1 MNAIRRLGEGIAFV
15 LTIWFVGLLL
25 GPPLVYFRMR
35 GKIRFR
41 GLERLA
47 PHKGR
52 GMLIVSNHPSLIETV
67 LLPFMFFPACL
78 VRPFRLVPWST
89 PDRANIMAQWYTRI
103 FRHGR
108 MIMID
113 REPGTKARN
122 AGALRKMLGA
132 LANRESVV
140 LFAEGGRTHKRPER
154 TVSPKGNELG
164 KFSKSIEF
172 ILRNARCVVVP
183 VWVKGAAAVLP
194 PGNFIPD
201 FSGGKEIEIRVGR
214 PIEDVISAEAL
225 ERTLLALADEP

>member
-1 MNAIRRLGEGIAFV
+1 MNAAKKVFEAIAFV
-15 LTIWFVGLLL
+15 LTIWLVGLLL
-25 GPPLVYFRMR
+25 GPPLLYFRMR

-52 GMLIVSNHPSLIETV
+52 GILIVSNHPSLIETV

-78 VRPFRLVPWST
+78 VRPFHLVPWST

-122 AGALRKMLGA
+122 AGALRKILTA
-132 LANRESVV
+132 LAHRESVV

-164 KFSKSIEF
+164 RFSKSIEF

-194 PGNFIPD
+194 PGHFIPD
-201 FSGGKEIEIRVGR
+201 FRGGKEIEIRVGR